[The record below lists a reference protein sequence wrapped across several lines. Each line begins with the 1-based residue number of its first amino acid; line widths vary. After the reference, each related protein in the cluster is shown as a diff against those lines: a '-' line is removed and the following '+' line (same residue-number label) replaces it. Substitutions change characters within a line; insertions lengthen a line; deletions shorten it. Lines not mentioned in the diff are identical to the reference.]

1 MGILKHHLVALQEQS
16 QASLDSKLALKWL
29 RKKYNSKTEKKF
41 QNSKG
46 KCCANTQVKKFVASQ
61 DDEIEG
67 LFGKKM
73 SLVHVYFKDL
83 EVTKF
88 SKQENFGIMD
98 LIGIILANDISQ
110 IYYII
115 FSTVTVIS
123 LRLNVYTLLF
133 SAAFGGVVG
142 LCMGFSFLSLAELIY
157 FFTLR
162 WLFDGRKAKSNVSP
176 MH

>member
-98 LIGIILANDISQ
+98 LIGIILANDIS
-110 IYYII
+110 YI
-115 FSTVTVIS
+115 SYIS
-123 LRLNVYTLLF
+123 VQ
-133 SAAFGGVVG
+133 
-142 LCMGFSFLSLAELIY
+142 
-157 FFTLR
+157 
-162 WLFDGRKAKSNVSP
+162 
-176 MH
+176 

>member
-1 MGILKHHLVALQEQS
+1 
-16 QASLDSKLALKWL
+16 
-29 RKKYNSKTEKKF
+29 
-41 QNSKG
+41 
-46 KCCANTQVKKFVASQ
+46 
-61 DDEIEG
+61 
-67 LFGKKM
+67 M

-98 LIGIILANDISQ
+98 LIGIILADDISS

-115 FSTVTVIS
+115 YYFSTVTVIS
-123 LRLNVYTLLF
+123 LRLNAYSLLS